1 MRKFFI
7 YLQLAFYLLLIY
19 LKTNDIHILEKL
31 GVSTNTSSVLLN
43 YLLVVLFINIS
54 QHFLYAYY
62 RRKNGLSENQ
72 NDNIIL
78 GLNNIS
84 ILTLIVVT
92 IIALFAL
99 FNINVKTLVYSLS
112 IVAAALAV
120 ITKDYISNLISGLI
134 ITFSNQFSIGDNVK
148 INDNKGKIVDI
159 TLSTIHL
166 LNDDDDLIYIP
177 NSVVFNSL
185 MINYTKR
192 DIKKI
197 SIEFEIDIKFLKS
210 IETLQDEL
218 MHAIDD
224 YKTYVKEDSFYLKIV
239 EIKKDYLILKFQY
252 ILKDTN
258 RLLEKQIRRQTT
270 RTVADYISESNYL
283 KKANQLK
290 RNIENMPK
298 KGETE

>member
-1 MRKFFI
+1 MRKFLI
-7 YLQLAFYLLLIY
+7 YLQLGLYLILIY
-19 LKTNDIHILEKL
+19 LKTNDIHVLERL
-31 GVSTNTSSVLLN
+31 GVSVNTSNVLLN
-43 YLLVVLFINIS
+43 YLLV
-54 QHFLYAYY
+54 AYY
-62 RRKNGLSENQ
+62 RKKNNLQSTE

-84 ILTLIVVT
+84 ILVVIMVT
-92 IIALFAL
+92 FIALFAL
-99 FNINVKTLVYSLS
+99 FAINIKTLVYSIS

-134 ITFSNQFSIGDNVK
+134 ITFSNQFSIGDTVK
-148 INDNKGKIVDI
+148 INDIKGKIVDI
-159 TLSTIHL
+159 TLSTIHV

-210 IETLQDEL
+210 IEMLQDEL

-224 YKTYVKEDSFYLKIV
+224 YKSYVKEDSFYLKIV
-239 EIKKDYLILKFQY
+239 EIKKDYLLLKFQY

-283 KKANQLK
+283 KKTNQLK
-290 RNIENMPK
+290 RNQEIATQKEEK
-298 KGETE
+298 

>member
-1 MRKFFI
+1 MRKFLI
-7 YLQLAFYLLLIY
+7 YLQLGLYLILIY
-19 LKTNDIHILEKL
+19 LKTNDIHVLERL
-31 GVSTNTSSVLLN
+31 GVSVNTSNVLLN
-43 YLLVVLFINIS
+43 YLLVIVFLNIF
-54 QHFLYAYY
+54 QHFLFAYY
-62 RRKNGLSENQ
+62 RKKNNLQSTE

-84 ILTLIVVT
+84 ILVVIMVT
-92 IIALFAL
+92 FIALFAL
-99 FNINVKTLVYSLS
+99 FAINIKTLVYSIS

-134 ITFSNQFSIGDNVK
+134 ITFSNQFSIGDTVK
-148 INDNKGKIVDI
+148 INDIKGKIVDI
-159 TLSTIHL
+159 TLSTIHV

-210 IETLQDEL
+210 IEMLQDEL

-224 YKTYVKEDSFYLKIV
+224 YKSYVKEDSFYLKIV
-239 EIKKDYLILKFQY
+239 EIKKDYLLLKFQY

-283 KKANQLK
+283 KKTNQLK
-290 RNIENMPK
+290 RNQEIATQKEEK
-298 KGETE
+298 